1 MRKGTEMT
9 VAHSKAW
16 DELQWACSYR
26 NTLVFKEVVS
36 VGQLVF
42 KFDDSTYVWR
52 PYWVVAENDGLYEII
67 AAYGDERIEG
77 VSADKLGIAV
87 NANGK
92 TYNEIY

>member
-1 MRKGTEMT
+1 MT
-9 VAHSKAW
+9 IPHSQAW
-16 DELQWACSYR
+16 DELQWAMSGR
-26 NTLVFKEVVS
+26 NTLVFKDKVY

-52 PYWVVAENDGLYEII
+52 PYWVVDEDDGLYEII

-87 NANGK
+87 NANGEPYEK
-92 TYNEIY
+92 CH

>member
-1 MRKGTEMT
+1 MNYRDHLEFKG
-9 VAHSKAW
+9 
-16 DELQWACSYR
+16 R
-26 NTLVFKEVVS
+26 VS

-52 PYWVVAENDGLYEII
+52 PYWVVDNNDGLYEIM

-87 NANGK
+87 GML
-92 TYNEIY
+92 I